1 MKRTRKQREEDTNNG
16 GSCQGRW
23 YHMLQRD
30 ELDQSRKSPHHP
42 ENLKPMC
49 EDCSAPSSL
58 SET

>member
-1 MKRTRKQREEDTNNG
+1 MGRG
-16 GSCQGRW
+16 CQGRW

-30 ELDQSRKSPHHP
+30 ELDQCRKSPHHP

-49 EDCSAPSSL
+49 EDCSGPPSL